1 MSCTILYQGKV
12 VQDWPTHVQ
21 VSCTRRLAQV
31 SGTSFLSG
39 KKPVAWQTVDPQ
51 GVYNSWKSWKSPWI
65 CMVLLEILYKMS
77 MIDHIGNHDK
87 TGYLIASLRNWSP
100 FFIFATVL
108 CCVYHVFV
116 IYLGKLVDSVHCI
129 AGRSNANMSSIFLEI
144 PSGISLKSPGNMFS

>member
-1 MSCTILYQGKV
+1 
-12 VQDWPTHVQ
+12 
-21 VSCTRRLAQV
+21 
-31 SGTSFLSG
+31 
-39 KKPVAWQTVDPQ
+39 
-51 GVYNSWKSWKSPWI
+51 
-65 CMVLLEILYKMS
+65 MVLLEILYKMS